1 VKQFHQQHREHPR
14 LRGQKVNP
22 SYLQDVAEQR
32 KAARPQE
39 TLSAKKNQF
48 FVESVLLH
56 VPEQY
61 QQ

>member
-1 VKQFHQQHREHPR
+1 
-14 LRGQKVNP
+14 VNP
-22 SYLQDVAEQR
+22 AYLQDVAEQR

-39 TLSAKKNQF
+39 TLSAKNNQF